1 MSKDVTLYLSK
12 KIKNIFNIKLNNQ
25 EIQRL
30 IRYNTFKI
38 NAIEK
43 KLNFYKELIKN
54 KTQISYY

>member
-1 MSKDVTLYLSK
+1 MSKDVTLYLS

-43 KLNFYKELIKN
+43 IKFLQRVNKKN